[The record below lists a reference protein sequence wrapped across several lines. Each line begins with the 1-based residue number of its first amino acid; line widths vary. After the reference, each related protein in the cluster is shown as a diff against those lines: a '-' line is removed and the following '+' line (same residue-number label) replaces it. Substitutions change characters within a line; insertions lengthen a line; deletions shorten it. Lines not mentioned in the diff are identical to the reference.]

1 MSGPQAAQILRLLK
15 PFCNPSGE
23 KSDITEAM
31 EMGATALEAAPEL
44 LAALEIWARYAESNG
59 WTDADHHDGDPA
71 TTGWITRTRAA
82 IARAKGRA

>member
-1 MSGPQAAQILRLLK
+1 VSGPQAAQILRLLK

-44 LAALEIWARYAESNG
+44 LAALESLVGAAE
-59 WTDADHHDGDPA
+59 DGD
-71 TTGWITRTRAA
+71 GISDRDWKRVEKL
-82 IARAKGRA
+82 IANAKGESA

>member
-44 LAALEIWARYAESNG
+44 LAALESLVGAAE
-59 WTDADHHDGDPA
+59 DGD
-71 TTGWITRTRAA
+71 GISDRDWKRVEKL
-82 IARAKGRA
+82 IANAKGESA